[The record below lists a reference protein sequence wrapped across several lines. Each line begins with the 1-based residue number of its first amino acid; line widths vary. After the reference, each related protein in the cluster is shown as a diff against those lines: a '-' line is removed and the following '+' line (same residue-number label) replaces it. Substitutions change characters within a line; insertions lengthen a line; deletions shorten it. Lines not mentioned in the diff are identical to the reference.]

1 MRKFKRLGPLRWL
14 LWGIFLSS
22 QLTSLINT
30 DVILTHTLFFV
41 EFLKEMPNLSKT
53 CECLWICWVKIYII
67 YSYENAFDTLLDRF
81 YQVKSYEKSSGNSYS
96 GTRCTRGCPSVTV
109 SVTFSQFSLKIHTLL
124 AVIEEQLKS
133 MKGNEIKITSS
144 TCNFFLDW
152 KKS

>member
-14 LWGIFLSS
+14 LWGIFLNS

-67 YSYENAFDTLLDRF
+67 YSYENAFDILIDRF
-81 YQVKSYEKSSGNSYS
+81 YQVKSYKKRSGNRYS
-96 GTRCTRGCPSVTV
+96 GTRCTRGCPSFTV
-109 SVTFSQFSLKIHTLL
+109 SITIFNENTHIASCHRG
-124 AVIEEQLKS
+124 AIEIDERD
-133 MKGNEIKITSS
+133 EIKITSS

-152 KKS
+152 KNS